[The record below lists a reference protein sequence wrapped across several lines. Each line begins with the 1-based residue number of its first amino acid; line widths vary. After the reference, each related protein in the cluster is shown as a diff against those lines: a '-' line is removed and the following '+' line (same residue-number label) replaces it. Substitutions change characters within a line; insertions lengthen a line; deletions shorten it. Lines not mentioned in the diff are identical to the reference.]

1 MLPYHITAVPVGFFS
16 FTTKSFYQDWYIYQ
30 HQCLK
35 ISCLY
40 KREKEFGVVYLS
52 ISISMYIVMLIS
64 KSMVEPT
71 TLTELSSH
79 YLVFS

>member
-1 MLPYHITAVPVGFFS
+1 M
-16 FTTKSFYQDWYIYQ
+16 TKSFYQDWYIYQ
-30 HQCLK
+30 DQCLK

-52 ISISMYIVMLIS
+52 ISTSVSMYIVMLIS
-64 KSMVEPT
+64 KSMIEPT